1 MSQRVGVINYGAG
14 NIGSIV
20 NMISHVGGTPLVLNE
35 PAQLATVDRLI
46 LPGVGHFDHGVQ
58 LLKETGLY
66 EPLRE
71 HDGLR
76 QPLLGICLGMQLLFS
91 SSEEGHQPGL
101 GLVPG
106 HCRRLQP
113 VDRTMKVPHMGWN
126 TVRAERASQALAPQL
141 DDSRYYFVHT
151 YYAVPDNAAH
161 VAGISRYGTEF
172 CSVVDTDEGVFG
184 YQFHPEKS
192 HRFGMALLR
201 EFVSPSCS

>member
-1 MSQRVGVINYGAG
+1 MSLRIGVIDYASG

-20 NMISHVGGTPLVLNE
+20 NMISHVGGTAVVVSDPT
-35 PAQLATVDRLI
+35 QLSTVDRLI

-58 LLKETGLY
+58 LLKERGLF

-71 HDGLR
+71 QDGTS
-76 QPLLGICLGMQLLFS
+76 QPLLGVCLGMQLLLS
-91 SSEEGHQPGL
+91 SSEEGEQPGL

-106 HCRRLQP
+106 ECRKFRP
-113 VDRTMKVPHMGWN
+113 EDRTLKVPHMGWN
-126 TVRAERASQALAPQL
+126 TVRSARASQALSPQL

-151 YYAVPDNAAH
+151 YYAAPEDPSH
-161 VAGISRYGTEF
+161 VAGVTHYGEDF
-172 CSVVDTDEGVFG
+172 CSVVDTDRGIFG

-201 EFVSPSCS
+201 EFVSPTC